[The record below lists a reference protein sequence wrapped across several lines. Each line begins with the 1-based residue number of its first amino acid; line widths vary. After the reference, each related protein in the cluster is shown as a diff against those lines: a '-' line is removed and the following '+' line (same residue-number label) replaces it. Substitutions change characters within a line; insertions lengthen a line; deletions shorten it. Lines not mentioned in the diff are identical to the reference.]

1 MFNKNYN
8 ERARLREILS
18 ILKKYNI
25 LAGLTPEK
33 VRLILEE
40 LGPTYIKMGQIMSM
54 QTDTIPQEYLQELGK
69 LRTDV
74 PPMSDEDLHFII
86 EETYGKNINELFDDF
101 NYKSLGSASIAQV
114 HSARL
119 KSDGT
124 KVVLKVQRR
133 DIYKR
138 MEQDIKLMRRA
149 AKMIQKV
156 KRDSIIDFNNIINEL
171 WKTAQEEMNFLK
183 EAENADTFYN
193 NHKDITY
200 ATCPKVYKD
209 LSSERILVMEHIDGF
224 FVDDEKAMEEGG
236 YNKEEIAEKLA
247 LDFIKQVI
255 DDGFFHAD
263 PHPGNIK
270 IRQGQIV
277 WIDLGMVGRLNPR
290 DKSLIAELIFAIARH
305 DSGKIKDIALTLGIP
320 LKNIDHVKLYSDI
333 DLFLNKYGT
342 MEFGELSLASIVA
355 ELLDILNT
363 HQIKVPANISML
375 ARGLMTL
382 EGVLAFLNPSINIID
397 ITAKHIKR
405 SKNPADEFIKKLQR
419 MAVEFEGSFEKIA
432 LIPGFTIDILRMVA
446 KGQAKINSELQISD
460 TAQSF
465 IDRMLNRIIIGMII
479 VAVIIGS
486 SLIALVDIQPVVF
499 DLPLFTTIGY
509 IIAVLLSFS
518 LFRGKYK

>member
-8 ERARLREILS
+8 ERVRLREILG
-18 ILKKYNI
+18 ILKKHNI
-25 LAGLTPEK
+25 LAGISPQK

-54 QTDTIPQEYLQELGK
+54 QADTLPSEYLQELGK

-74 PPMSDEDLHFII
+74 PPMSNEDLLYII
-86 EETYGKNINELFDDF
+86 EETYGKNINELFEDF
-101 NYKSLGSASIAQV
+101 DYQSLGSASIAQV
-114 HSARL
+114 HSAKL

-124 KVVLKVQRR
+124 KVVLKIQRR

-149 AKMIQKV
+149 AKMVQKV
-156 KRDSIIDFNNIINEL
+156 RKESIIDFNNVIDEL
-171 WKTAQEEMNFLK
+171 WKTAQEEMNFMK
-183 EAENADTFYN
+183 EAENADIFYE
-193 NHKDITY
+193 NHSKVTY
-200 ATCPKVYKD
+200 ATCPKVYKE

-224 FVDDEKAMEEGG
+224 FIDNEAEMDNGG
-236 YNKEEIAEKLA
+236 YDRIEIAEKLA
-247 LDFIKQVI
+247 NDYITQVI

-270 IRQGQIV
+270 ILNGKIV
-277 WIDLGMVGRLNPR
+277 WLDLGMMGRLTPR
-290 DKSLIAELIFAIARH
+290 DKNLIADLIFAVARH
-305 DSGKIKDIALTLGIP
+305 DTSKIKDIALTLGTP

-333 DLFLNKYGT
+333 DLFLNKYGS
-342 MEFGELSLASIVA
+342 MEFGNLSLASIVA

-363 HQIKVPANISML
+363 HQIKVPANVSML

-382 EGVLAFLNPSINIID
+382 EGVLAFLNPSFNIID
-397 ITAKHIKR
+397 IAANHIKH
-405 SKNPADEFIKKLQR
+405 SKNTADEFVKKLQR
-419 MAVEFEGSFEKIA
+419 MAVELEGSFEKVA
-432 LIPGFTIDILRMVA
+432 LIPGYTVDILKMVA

-479 VAVIIGS
+479 VAIIIGS

-509 IIAVLLSFS
+509 VIAAALSFS

>member
-1 MFNKNYN
+1 MFNRNYN

-18 ILKKYNI
+18 ILKKHNI
-25 LAGLTPEK
+25 FAGLTPEK

-54 QTDTIPQEYLQELGK
+54 QTEVVPQEYLQELGK
-69 LRTDV
+69 LRTEV

-86 EETYGKNINELFDDF
+86 EETYGRNINELFDDF
-101 NYKSLGSASIAQV
+101 DYKSLGSASIAQV

-124 KVVLKVQRR
+124 KVVLKIQRR

-138 MEQDIKLMRRA
+138 MEQDIKLMHRA

-156 KRDSIIDFNNIINEL
+156 KRDSIIDFNNIIDEL

-183 EAENADTFYN
+183 EAENADTFYS
-193 NHKDITY
+193 NHKDVAY

-209 LSSERILVMEHIDGF
+209 LSSERILVMENIDGF

-290 DKSLIAELIFAIARH
+290 DKSLIAELIFAIARR
-305 DSGKIKDIALTLGIP
+305 DSGKIKDIALTLGTP

-333 DLFLNKYGT
+333 DLFLNKYGS
-342 MEFGELSLASIVA
+342 MEFGELNLAGIVA
-355 ELLDILNT
+355 ELLEILNT
-363 HQIKVPANISML
+363 HQIKVPTNISML

-382 EGVLAFLNPSINIID
+382 EGVLAFLNPNINIID
-397 ITAKHIKR
+397 ITANHIKK
-405 SKNPADEFIKKLQR
+405 SKNPADEFLKKLQR

-499 DLPLFTTIGY
+499 NLPFFTTIGY
-509 IIAVLLSFS
+509 VIAAVLSFS